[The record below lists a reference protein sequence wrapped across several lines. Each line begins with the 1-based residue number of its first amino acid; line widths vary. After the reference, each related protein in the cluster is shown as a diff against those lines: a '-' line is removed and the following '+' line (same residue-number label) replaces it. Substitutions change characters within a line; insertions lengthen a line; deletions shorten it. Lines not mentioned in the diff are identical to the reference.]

1 RYVFRPAAIF
11 HRRQEGRAPMS
22 KTILRL
28 ALSAALVLGAAACA
42 PRAGLLGDPRGDT
55 NPYSLCTPPAYDYT
69 GWTTV
74 REGAVSF
81 KVPPGF
87 HRAQSTGHESGAWEQ
102 TWVMGQR
109 SIYAYATR
117 DEEEYRNLNPRCV
130 AEMQGRTIH
139 MGLIRYSAMETM
151 QLHREAYVG
160 GRWAAAGNW
169 DVPGPYGFRLYVTG
183 RDDADTGEL
192 ARAVMWSVEIEEPVS
207 LRAAR

>member
-1 RYVFRPAAIF
+1 MNTALSRI
-11 HRRQEGRAPMS
+11 
-22 KTILRL
+22 
-28 ALSAALVLGAAACA
+28 ALSAAALALAACA
-42 PRAGLLGDPRGDT
+42 PRPGLLGDPAGNT
-55 NPYSLCTPPAYDYT
+55 NPYDLCTRPSYDYT

-74 REGAVSF
+74 RQGEVSF

-87 HRAQSTGHESGAWEQ
+87 RRSQASGHASGVWEQ
-102 TWVMGQR
+102 TWEMGQR

-130 AEMQGRTIH
+130 AEMGGRTIR
-139 MGLIRYSAMETM
+139 MGLIRFSGLETLE
-151 QLHREAYVG
+151 LHRERYVG

-169 DVPGPYGFRLYVTG
+169 DVAGPYGFRLFVTG

-207 LRAAR
+207 LTAR